1 MRTLAG
7 KVVAITGR
15 RKRELDAAAKAIG
28 QHVTVR
34 PQGALYGA
42 PGPVTTPQEESMK
55 TARHPTY
62 RETTIVCACGAIY
75 PTRSTVSQ
83 PRVAVCA
90 ACHPWW
96 TSRQKPVETAG
107 RVEKFRG
114 RYAWDSANT

>member
-7 KVVAITGR
+7 KIVAMTGR
-15 RKRELDAAAKAIG
+15 RKHECNAAVKDRRPY
-28 QHVTVR
+28 VTVR
-34 PQGALYGA
+34 PQGAPCGA
-42 PGPVTTPQEESMK
+42 PSPVITPQEESMK

-62 RETTIVCACGAIY
+62 RETTIVCACGAMY

-96 TSRQKPVETAG
+96 TGRQKPVETAG

-114 RYAWDSANT
+114 KYARHRANT

>member
-15 RKRELDAAAKAIG
+15 RKRALEAAAKAIG
-28 QHVTVR
+28 PYVTVR
-34 PQGALYGA
+34 PQGAPYGA

-75 PTRSTVSQ
+75 PTRSTVS
-83 PRVAVCA
+83 PLRVAVCA

-96 TSRQKPVETAG
+96 TGRQKPVETAG

-114 RYAWDSANT
+114 RYARHHANT

>member
-7 KVVAITGR
+7 KIVAMTGR
-15 RKRELDAAAKAIG
+15 RKHEFNAAAKDIR
-28 QHVTVR
+28 QYVTVR
-34 PQGALYGA
+34 PQGAPCGA

-55 TARHPTY
+55 TAMHPTY
-62 RETTIVCACGAIY
+62 RETTIVCACGAMY

-96 TSRQKPVETAG
+96 TGRQKPVETAG

-114 RYAWDSANT
+114 KYARNRANN